1 MGNTHSVSVDL
12 RSPARVA
19 GVLRRSVGAAAAVA
33 EDLFEARRPAVA
45 RRLSREEWR
54 TETVAA
60 ALFAVSAAVLALAQP
75 GHVQNALSAGLLVL
89 CYAIVRRVR
98 FQFGPGLI
106 RPTQLVFVPMVF
118 LMPAAWVPALVG
130 LGSVLGELPDIA
142 WRKAHPERLCVVVS
156 DAWYSVGPALVIVL
170 LASGTGAEA
179 SWGVLGLAAAALV
192 ATDLVASSLREWF
205 GAGIRPRELV
215 PVLAFVYLLDAALAP
230 IGYLAVLARD
240 AHEHAYLLAI
250 APAVVLALL
259 ALERTSRMAHELEL
273 ERAFRRA
280 TSAVDERTQD
290 LRQQCRWLRRP
301 DRRMGEAVPAPQD
314 RATLE
319 RALLTAVVGAVHAD
333 CGRLSVLA
341 GGVRQPRVVIG
352 SVDTMASALDT
363 AERALGSATG
373 ETLSLALGSEHVLT
387 LAREG
392 APFSPVE
399 RELVEHLAAQ
409 SELALENLELGE
421 LMRRT
426 EAELRAILEAVADAV
441 VVEDAAGR
449 VVYRNPAADALLGDR
464 PDLACTLSVSADLLP
479 GRLVLAGD
487 HPQPLVVQHGDGR
500 RWSRVKSTPVQD
512 DATPRLA
519 VSVVEDITAIKRA
532 EEAHRFLAE
541 SSRVL
546 ASSPDLEETL
556 PRVERLAASWLG
568 GDWAIDLHDRHPDR
582 SPPSADTLHVPIRAR
597 GGVAGAIT
605 RSGCPADP
613 LETAVAEDL
622 GLRVGA
628 AVDIARLCRTRAVVT
643 QTLQALLLPQVPP
656 EIPGLETAGLYRPAG
671 APHQVGSDFY
681 DVFSTGPNEWFLVIG
696 DVRGE
701 SAEAAAVSALA
712 RVTIRAAATDDRSPT
727 QVLRRLNAV
736 MLGQRAPAFAGI
748 ACVRLDLRP
757 GSVVATVACG
767 GHPAPRVL
775 RATGVV
781 EALGA
786 RGSLIGVRATV
797 ALESHTTRLRSGDA
811 LILYTNRLTD
821 AAAPAVWTPEQ
832 LHTIIAGAF
841 GQTAQGIV
849 EHIAATVEGPVRDDL
864 ALLAVRVEPAR

>member
-45 RRLSREEWR
+45 RRLSREEGR

-118 LMPAAWVPALVG
+118 LMPAAWIPALVG

-179 SWGVLGLAAAALV
+179 SWGVLGLAAAALA

-205 GAGIRPRELV
+205 GAGIRPAELV
-215 PVLAFVYLLDAALAP
+215 PVLGFVYLLDAALAP

-341 GGVRQPRVVIG
+341 DGVRQPRVVIG

-464 PDLACTLSVSADLLP
+464 PDLACTLGVSADLLP

-487 HPQPLVVQHGDGR
+487 HSQPLVVHHGDR

-541 SSRVL
+541 SSRLL

-556 PRVERLAASWLG
+556 PKVERLAASWFG
-568 GDWAIDLHDRHPDR
+568 GDWAIELHDRHPDT
-582 SPPSADTLHVPIRAR
+582 SPPSAGTLRVPIRTR

-605 RSGCPADP
+605 LSWCPADP

-643 QTLQALLLPQVPP
+643 QTLQTLLLPQVPP

-701 SAEAAAVSALA
+701 STEAAAVSALA

-748 ACVRLDLRP
+748 ACVRLDLQP

-786 RGSLIGVRATV
+786 RGSLIGVRAAV

-841 GQTAQGIV
+841 GQTAEGIV

-864 ALLAVRVEPAR
+864 ALLAVRVEPAQ

>member
-19 GVLRRSVGAAAAVA
+19 GVLRHSVSAAAAVA
-33 EDLFEARRPAVA
+33 QDLFEVRRPAVA
-45 RRLSREEWR
+45 RRLSREERR

-89 CYAIVRRVR
+89 CYAVVRRVR

-142 WRKAHPERLCVVVS
+142 WRKAHSERLCVVVS

-170 LASGTGAEA
+170 LASGSGAEA
-179 SWGVLGLAAAALV
+179 SWGVLGLAAAAMA

-205 GAGIRPRELV
+205 GAGIRPGQLV
-215 PVLAFVYLLDAALAP
+215 PVLGFVYLLDAALAP

-280 TSAVDERTQD
+280 TSALDVRTQD

-341 GGVRQPRVVIG
+341 GGVGQPRVVIG
-352 SVDTMASALDT
+352 SVDTAAAALDT
-363 AERALGSATG
+363 ADGALGRATG
-373 ETLSLALGSEHVLT
+373 GTLSLALGSEHVLT
-387 LAREG
+387 LVREG

-449 VVYRNPAADALLGDR
+449 VVYRNPAAEALLGDS
-464 PDLACTLSVSADLLP
+464 PDLAGSLSVSADLLP

-487 HPQPLVVQHGDGR
+487 HSQPLVVRHGDR

-541 SSRVL
+541 SSRLL
-546 ASSPDLEETL
+546 ASSPDLDETL
-556 PRVERLAASWLG
+556 PKVERLAASWFG
-568 GDWAIDLHDRHPDR
+568 GDWAIELHDRHPDR
-582 SPPSADTLHVPIRAR
+582 SPSSADTLHVPIRTRA
-597 GGVAGAIT
+597 GVAGAIT
-605 RSGCPADP
+605 LSRCPADP

-656 EIPGLETAGLYRPAG
+656 EIPGLETAGLYRPPG
-671 APHQVGSDFY
+671 APHEVGSDFY

-701 SAEAAAVSALA
+701 SAEAAAVSTLA

-748 ACVRLDLRP
+748 ACVRLDLQP

-781 EALGA
+781 EVLGA
-786 RGSLIGVRATV
+786 RGSLIGVLATV
-797 ALESHTTRLRSGDA
+797 TLESHTTRLRSGDA

-841 GQTAQGIV
+841 GQTAEGIV
-849 EHIAATVEGPVRDDL
+849 EHIAATVEGPLRESL

>member
-1 MGNTHSVSVDL
+1 VDL
-12 RSPARVA
+12 LSPARVA
-19 GVLRRSVGAAAAVA
+19 GVLRRSVGAATAIAQ
-33 EDLFEARRPAVA
+33 DLFEARRPAVA
-45 RRLSREEWR
+45 RRLSGEERR

-60 ALFAVSAAVLALAQP
+60 ALFAISAAVLALAQP
-75 GHVQNALSAGLLVL
+75 GHLQNALSAGLLVV
-89 CYAIVRRVR
+89 CYALVRRVR

-118 LMPAAWVPALVG
+118 LMPAAWIPALVG

-142 WRKAHPERLCVVVS
+142 WRKAHPERLCVVLS
-156 DAWYSVGPALVIVL
+156 DAWYAVGPALVIVL
-170 LASGTGAEA
+170 LASGSGADA
-179 SWGVLGLAAAALV
+179 SWGVIGIAAAALV

-205 GAGIRPRELV
+205 GAGIRPAALV
-215 PVLAFVYLLDAALAP
+215 PVLGFVYLIDAALAP

-250 APAVVLALL
+250 APAVALALL
-259 ALERTSRMAHELEL
+259 ALERTSRIAHELEL

-280 TSAVDERTQD
+280 TSALDARTQD
-290 LRQQCRWLRRP
+290 LRRQCRWLRRP
-301 DRRMGEAVPAPQD
+301 DRRMGEAVPAPED

-319 RALLTAVVGAVHAD
+319 RELLTAAAGAVHAD

-341 GGVRQPRVVIG
+341 GGARQTRAVIG
-352 SVDTMASALDT
+352 SVDTMALDM
-363 AERALGSATG
+363 AERSGSA
-373 ETLSLALGSEHVLT
+373 ETLSLAVGSEHVLT

-441 VVEDAAGR
+441 VVEDAQGR

-464 PDLACTLSVSADLLP
+464 SDLACTLSVSADLLP

-487 HPQPLVVQHGDGR
+487 RSQPLVVQHGDR
-500 RWSRVKSTPVQD
+500 RWSRVKSTPVHD
-512 DATPRLA
+512 GVTPRLA

-541 SSRVL
+541 SSRLL

-556 PRVERLAASWLG
+556 PKVERLATSWFG
-568 GDWAIDLHDRHPDR
+568 GDWTIDLHDPHLDE
-582 SPPSADTLHVPIRAR
+582 SPPDAALRVPIRTR
-597 GGVAGAIT
+597 GGVAGTIT
-605 RSGCPADP
+605 RSVCPADP
-613 LETAVAEDL
+613 LEVAVAEDL

-643 QTLQALLLPQVPP
+643 QALQTLLLPQVPP

-671 APHQVGSDFY
+671 APHPVGGDFY

-701 SAEAAAVSALA
+701 SEESVAVSALA
-712 RVTIRAAATDDRSPT
+712 RDTIRAAATDDRSPT
-727 QVLRRLNAV
+727 EVLRRLNAV
-736 MLGQRAPAFAGI
+736 MLGRRAPAFAGI
-748 ACVRLDLRP
+748 ACVRLDVQP

-786 RGSLIGVRATV
+786 RGSLIGIRATV
-797 ALESHTTRLRSGDA
+797 ALESHKTRLRSGDA
-811 LILYTNRLTD
+811 LILYTNQLTD

-832 LHTIIAGAF
+832 LHTIIAGAI
-841 GQTAQGIV
+841 GQTAEGIV
-849 EHIAATVEGPVRDDL
+849 EHIAATVEGPLRDNL
-864 ALLAVRVEPAR
+864 ALLAVRVEPEECPHADRGNG

>member
-1 MGNTHSVSVDL
+1 
-12 RSPARVA
+12 
-19 GVLRRSVGAAAAVA
+19 
-33 EDLFEARRPAVA
+33 
-45 RRLSREEWR
+45 
-54 TETVAA
+54 
-60 ALFAVSAAVLALAQP
+60 
-75 GHVQNALSAGLLVL
+75 
-89 CYAIVRRVR
+89 
-98 FQFGPGLI
+98 
-106 RPTQLVFVPMVF
+106 
-118 LMPAAWVPALVG
+118 MPAAWIPALVG

-142 WRKAHPERLCVVVS
+142 SRRAHPERFCVVVS
-156 DAWYSVGPALVIVL
+156 DAWYSVGPAVVLVL

-179 SWGVLGLAAAALV
+179 SWGVLGLAAATLAV
-192 ATDLVASSLREWF
+192 TDFVASSLREWF
-205 GAGIRPRELV
+205 GAGIRPGELV
-215 PVLAFVYLLDAALAP
+215 PVLGFVYLLDAALAP
-230 IGYLAVLARD
+230 VGYLAVLARE
-240 AHEHAYLLAI
+240 AHEHAYLLAV
-250 APAVVLALL
+250 APAVVLGLL

-280 TSAVDERTQD
+280 TGALHARTQD
-290 LRQQCRWLRRP
+290 LRRQRRWLRRP

-319 RALLTAVVGAVHAD
+319 RVLLTAVMEAVHAD

-341 GGVRQPRVVIG
+341 GGVAQPRVVIG
-352 SVDTMASALDT
+352 S
-363 AERALGSATG
+363 AERALGSANG
-373 ETLSLALGSEHVLT
+373 ETLSVALGSEHVLT

-399 RELVEHLAAQ
+399 RELVDHLAAQ

-426 EAELRAILEAVADAV
+426 EAELRAILEAVPDAV
-441 VVEDAAGR
+441 VVEDAAGS

-479 GRLVLAGD
+479 GRVVLAGD
-487 HPQPLVVQHGDGR
+487 HSQPLVVQHGDR

-541 SSRVL
+541 SSRLL

-556 PRVERLAASWLG
+556 PKVERLAASWFG
-568 GDWAIDLHDRHPDR
+568 GEWAIDLHDRHPDR
-582 SPPSADTLHVPIRAR
+582 SPPSADTVQVPIRTR

-605 RSGCPADP
+605 LSRWPADP

-628 AVDIARLCRTRAVVT
+628 AVDIARLCRTRTVVT

-671 APHQVGSDFY
+671 ASHEVGSDFY

-712 RVTIRAAATDDRSPT
+712 RVTIRAAATEDRSPT

-748 ACVRLDLRP
+748 ACVRLDLQP

-775 RATGVV
+775 RASGVV
-781 EALGA
+781 EALAA
-786 RGSLIGVRATV
+786 RGSLIGVLATV
-797 ALESHTTRLRSGDA
+797 TLESQTTQLRSGDA

-821 AAAPAVWTPEQ
+821 AAAPDVWTPEH

-841 GQTAQGIV
+841 GQTAEGIV
-849 EHIAATVEGPVRDDL
+849 EHIAATLEGPLRDNL
-864 ALLAVRVEPAR
+864 ALLAVRVEPAP